1 MTPMP
6 AIMVATIMKQVG
18 DGEPSFL
25 ARALFQ
31 LLPDHR
37 VGRFARGFLFGSNRG
52 LGDTDVQVLDHDGAR
67 LLQAEASRASRML
80 VAPSRATSRLTTS
93 PDGMRTDC
101 SLTQR

>member
-37 VGRFARGFLFGSNRG
+37 VGRFAGGCSNRG
-52 LGDTDVQVLDHDGAR
+52 LRDTDVQVLDHDGAR
-67 LLQAEASRASRML
+67 LLQAEA
-80 VAPSRATSRLTTS
+80 T
-93 PDGMRTDC
+93 
-101 SLTQR
+101 